1 MRKENETPF
10 ENDRAWNSL
19 SKRGKLFMSLR
30 RKIMLAV
37 ILLVFIPVTVMS
49 VFTYVMFSNTIES
62 KTEEFYAT
70 SLLETDRKI
79 EYVLKE
85 INGVSDLSITQPLV
99 QQFLK
104 RRSRLGETASGGG
117 ERQLLTDLNNLLMA
131 HPKITSLSL
140 YDREGLVHST
150 GPLPSIPLGVL
161 EQQSWYPRMKG
172 LLGRPLW
179 LGPFENRTLP
189 ERPLLLTHVRTV
201 KDYYS
206 LEDIGTLL
214 LTVKTDVLDHILWEA
229 STLEKGD
236 ILLVNQDGIVIFN
249 KSGERLGQQA
259 DFPFLHQDEQVHH
272 SYRDRVNGENTFV
285 TYLPSHI
292 EGWYLVALTPLKEL
306 RAESQSI
313 RNIAFGLFV
322 LTILSALLFDVMF
335 VSRVVSAI
343 ISVVQAMK
351 KAELGRFGEIHAT
364 SSITHDES
372 HLLVRGF
379 NRMIRQIQE
388 LIRRVE
394 EEQQRKKQ
402 AEMQALVAQINPH
415 FIYNSLESIN
425 SMAVLQGNR
434 EISRMVISLGKL
446 LRISISE
453 TQELVPIA
461 TEFEHVKHYLLIQKF
476 RFEDKI
482 EYELDLPSELKP
494 YLALKLIVQPI
505 VENALYHGIEQM
517 KEKGII
523 TIRAFAEQGDLII
536 VVQDN
541 GLGMNDERLAELFAD
556 NPASKRGKREQG
568 VGLRN
573 VHERIRIRFGSPYGI
588 LISSVSGEGTIVRI
602 RLPLILHED
611 KGGDSI

>member
-1 MRKENETPF
+1 
-10 ENDRAWNSL
+10 
-19 SKRGKLFMSLR
+19 MSLR
-30 RKIMLAV
+30 RKIMFAV
-37 ILLVFIPVTVMS
+37 ILLVFIPVTVMG
-49 VFTYVMFSNTIES
+49 VFTYVIFSNAIER
-62 KTEEFYAT
+62 KTEDFYAT

-104 RRSRLGETASGGG
+104 RRGRLGEGAGGSG
-117 ERQLLTDLNNLLMA
+117 ERQLLTDLNNLLLA

-150 GPLPSIPLGVL
+150 GSVPAVPLDML
-161 EQQSWYPRMKG
+161 QQQPWHAKMKG

-214 LTVKTDVLDHILWEA
+214 LTVKTDVLDHILWQA

-236 ILLVNQDGIVIFN
+236 ILLVNQDGVVIFS

-259 DFPFLHQDEQVHH
+259 DFPFLHHDGQRR
-272 SYRDRVNGENTFV
+272 SYRDKIGGEDTFV
-285 TYLPSHI
+285 TYHPSHL

-306 RAESQSI
+306 RAESRSI
-313 RNIAFGLFV
+313 RNIAFGLFM
-322 LTILSALLFDVMF
+322 LTLLSALLFDVLF
-335 VSRVVSAI
+335 VSRLVGAI

-351 KAELGRFGEIHAT
+351 KAEMGRFSEIPAT
-364 SSITHDES
+364 TAVTHDES

-388 LIRRVE
+388 LVRRVE

-461 TEFEHVKHYLLIQKF
+461 TELEHVKHYLLIQKF

-482 EYELDLPSELKP
+482 EYEIDMQEQLKP
-494 YLALKLIVQPI
+494 YLTLKLILQPI

-517 KEKGII
+517 KGKGTI
-523 TIRAFAEQGDLII
+523 TIRAFAECGDLFI

-541 GLGMNDERLAELFAD
+541 GLGMDADRLAELFAASSAD
-556 NPASKRGKREQG
+556 KPAKKRERG
-568 VGLRN
+568 VGLFN
-573 VHERIRIRFGSPYGI
+573 VHERIRIRFGLPYGL
-588 LISSVSGEGTIVRI
+588 LICSSPGEGTIVRI
-602 RLPLILHED
+602 RLPLILHDD
-611 KGGDSI
+611 KGGDPA